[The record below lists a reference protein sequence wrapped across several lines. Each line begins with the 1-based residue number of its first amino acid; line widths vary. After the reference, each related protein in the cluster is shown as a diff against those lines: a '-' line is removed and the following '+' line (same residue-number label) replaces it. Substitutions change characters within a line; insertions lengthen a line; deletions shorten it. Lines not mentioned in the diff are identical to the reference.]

1 MAEMTDKIIPTMVT
15 SVSHD
20 KVAKVTYPMYRIV
33 KRSYNEV
40 ARLIESGHR
49 VELNDQGM
57 IVILDKDK
65 LVKQIAP
72 LYNIELGTVKGKGA
86 VETTTVTGNTGAQ
99 STGGQTATGSNGQT
113 STTTNDKKDE
123 KLNK

>member
-20 KVAKVTYPMYRIV
+20 KVAKVTYPLYKII

-72 LYNIELGTVKGKGA
+72 LYDIELGTVKNK
-86 VETTTVTGNTGAQ
+86 ETTMPTGGNTGNQ
-99 STGGQTATGSNGQT
+99 SSGTQITTGTGNQTTAPV
-113 STTTNDKKDE
+113 NDKKDE

>member
-20 KVAKVTYPMYRIV
+20 KVAKVTYPLYKII

-40 ARLIESGHR
+40 SRLIESGHR

-72 LYNIELGTVKGKGA
+72 LYDIELGTIKNK
-86 VETTTVTGNTGAQ
+86 ETTIPTGGNTGNQ
-99 STGGQTATGSNGQT
+99 SSGVQTATGTGTQ
-113 STTTNDKKDE
+113 TTTTVNDKKDE